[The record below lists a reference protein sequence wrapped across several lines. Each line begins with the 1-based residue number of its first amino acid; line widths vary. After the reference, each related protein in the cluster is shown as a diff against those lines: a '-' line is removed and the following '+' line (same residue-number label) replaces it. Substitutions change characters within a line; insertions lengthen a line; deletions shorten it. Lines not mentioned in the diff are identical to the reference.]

1 MVRKSSL
8 NAEGVTSEAIKQPT
22 SDRVRAKKATD
33 SQPSSDTVSK
43 FGSLSG
49 AVVEKPQSEDAW
61 TKPATVS
68 QVKAKGGN
76 KSTARTTQTLKTPEL
91 RGVRKKRSGEPT
103 RRRRIKK
110 IYAFSTQRD
119 RPRMAMEHWRYQL
132 GIEMTRVVDSY
143 CGDLYPQLGYK
154 TVTTQSELENT
165 EKISL
170 VGEPLVD
177 GII

>member
-1 MVRKSSL
+1 MIREPYS
-8 NAEGVTSEAIKQPT
+8 NAEGVTSQTVKQTT
-22 SDRVRAKKATD
+22 SEKVMAKKMTD
-33 SQPSSDTVSK
+33 SQPKSDTGSK
-43 FGSLSG
+43 TGSG
-49 AVVEKPQSEDAW
+49 ALVEKPQSEDAW
-61 TKPATVS
+61 TKPTTVS
-68 QVKAKGGN
+68 QSEAKGGK
-76 KSTARTTQTLKTPEL
+76 KSMARATQTFKKPQV

-110 IYAFSTQRD
+110 VFAFSTQRD
-119 RPRMAMEHWRYQL
+119 RPRMAMDHWRYQL
-132 GIEMTRVVDSY
+132 GIEMTRVVDGY

-165 EKISL
+165 RKISL